1 MHLKAEIDRIRS
13 LRTQGLNAAQ
23 VDFELELLRRRSGVG
38 IRKLRSWV
46 DEPHDDAPG
55 SVEEINTLV
64 DKVSTK
70 PEVIVDVANLP
81 AAAAAVRDLFAAS
94 GGYFEWAGPA
104 KVVDSRDGGL
114 PEIVLLTV
122 DNVVNEVHRWGR
134 PIKFV
139 DGRRQGAITFPDRA
153 ARQYLAMK
161 GEWRL
166 PRLAGITTAP
176 LLRADGSIQT
186 VEGYDPETRLYCA
199 NVLALEVPSHPTE
212 DQARAALQT
221 LRAAFETFPFADS
234 PRRRDAKLGLDLVD
248 LAAPPG
254 RDESAFLAGLITAVC
269 RPSLQ
274 LAPGFMLVAAQT
286 SGSGSGKGLL
296 ARAIGLIAYDRPL
309 AGFTPTKDKGE
320 LEKRI
325 NSDLLEGGPA
335 MFIDNVNDAV
345 LASPT
350 LEGAMTERPF
360 KVRTYGV
367 LKNVL
372 LDGAPF
378 IVVTGNGLKPSQ
390 DLVRRF
396 AMFSRLDAGMEN
408 PATRKFR
415 LADNDFLADIKRRRI
430 ELLGAALTI
439 WRFGRRK
446 ADLKAGA
453 VAGSYSVWARW
464 VRDPLLEL
472 GCKDPVERIE
482 ELAADDPSRQ
492 DDLAIFRAWWE
503 RHRDQAV
510 KAEDLHRQV
519 TRLIDPEG
527 GGVLQRIRPWLG
539 SHDGTRLGGF
549 LLRAQRDS
557 NSNPKKRRPA
567 TYRLTNLDP
576 ADR

>member
-1 MHLKAEIDRIRS
+1 
-13 LRTQGLNAAQ
+13 
-23 VDFELELLRRRSGVG
+23 
-38 IRKLRSWV
+38 
-46 DEPHDDAPG
+46 
-55 SVEEINTLV
+55 
-64 DKVSTK
+64 
-70 PEVIVDVANLP
+70 VANLP

-320 LEKRI
+320 LRQCQRC
-325 NSDLLEGGPA
+325 GPGKPDPRGRDDRA
-335 MFIDNVNDAV
+335 AV
-345 LASPT
+345 Q
-350 LEGAMTERPF
+350 GANLWRAE
-360 KVRTYGV
+360 
-367 LKNVL
+367 
-372 LDGAPF
+372 
-378 IVVTGNGLKPSQ
+378 
-390 DLVRRF
+390 
-396 AMFSRLDAGMEN
+396 E
-408 PATRKFR
+408 R
-415 LADNDFLADIKRRRI
+415 LARRRSVHRRHGQRVKAQPGP
-430 ELLGAALTI
+430 GAAL
-439 WRFGRRK
+439 RN
-446 ADLKAGA
+446 
-453 VAGSYSVWARW
+453 VQPARC
-464 VRDPLLEL
+464 
-472 GCKDPVERIE
+472 G
-482 ELAADDPSRQ
+482 
-492 DDLAIFRAWWE
+492 
-503 RHRDQAV
+503 
-510 KAEDLHRQV
+510 
-519 TRLIDPEG
+519 
-527 GGVLQRIRPWLG
+527 
-539 SHDGTRLGGF
+539 DGKPGD
-549 LLRAQRDS
+549 A
-557 NSNPKKRRPA
+557 
-567 TYRLTNLDP
+567 
-576 ADR
+576 